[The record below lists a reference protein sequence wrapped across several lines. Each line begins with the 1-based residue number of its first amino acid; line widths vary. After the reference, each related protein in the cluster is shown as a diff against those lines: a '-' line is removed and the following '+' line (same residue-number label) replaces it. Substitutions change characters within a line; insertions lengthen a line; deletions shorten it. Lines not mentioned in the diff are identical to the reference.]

1 MLNVKQA
8 SFIFSLLLK
17 ERLGGKPKQE
27 MTLLAMPNMV
37 VKG

>member
-27 MTLLAMPNMV
+27 MTVLATPIMG